1 MANFV
6 LLVDPNP
13 ERRRRFTATV
23 EPELPLVE
31 GLSSCRCESGD
42 FCCLWAAPERAACS
56 HRADENGAAVVWG
69 EPIEGDSDKRIDA
82 EQLASRWN
90 HQEAKTIEAFDG
102 FHASCL
108 YHPQRGLTV
117 GSDIL
122 GLFPIYYYGDDEV
135 LLVGSSPE
143 LFRHHPAFRPQLNP
157 PALISILLLG
167 HPLEGE
173 TLWQDVRRLEARNVL
188 RWQAGKK
195 PKELLQFALPL
206 SKRYFDLPFSAHID
220 LLSESLEQAV
230 KRHVPSG
237 RSYGMLLSGGLDSR
251 MLGGF
256 MRERQ
261 LDVTALT
268 IGQATDLE
276 AECARCV
283 AKELG
288 FRQQFS
294 KVNCEAF
301 GEGALLQAKWMHLN
315 HSFALVHDWPLLKPI
330 KRLPSPVVMGFML
343 DCVINARSIEQSF
356 DPEVQAPT
364 FRKMFAI
371 LNCFAFQPEVVRRLV
386 RTAELKD
393 LVDATLGR
401 IRRIYNSYSDYEFQR
416 VWAFCLNHRSR
427 FLAGCAPW
435 DFSFA
440 GTSITPA
447 VDRRL
452 VTLGAGLPAASLAE
466 RRLQKESCI
475 QRLPD
480 LAALPLDRNTYNA
493 EPLKPRLRY
502 LLRQYLQRKINRLV
516 GRRGAQ
522 SAGQGLERRY
532 YYRLFDFENPGW
544 KAVRRLAESHREAVE
559 DLLDRRVLDELLP
572 SPDVRIPVRNP
583 IAETEGLKTLV
594 GLILWAKDHL

>member
-42 FCCLWAAPERAACS
+42 FCCLWAAPERSACS

-195 PKELLQFALPL
+195 PKGPPQ
-206 SKRYFDLPFSAHID
+206 
-220 LLSESLEQAV
+220 
-230 KRHVPSG
+230 
-237 RSYGMLLSGGLDSR
+237 
-251 MLGGF
+251 
-256 MRERQ
+256 
-261 LDVTALT
+261 
-268 IGQATDLE
+268 
-276 AECARCV
+276 
-283 AKELG
+283 
-288 FRQQFS
+288 
-294 KVNCEAF
+294 
-301 GEGALLQAKWMHLN
+301 
-315 HSFALVHDWPLLKPI
+315 
-330 KRLPSPVVMGFML
+330 
-343 DCVINARSIEQSF
+343 
-356 DPEVQAPT
+356 
-364 FRKMFAI
+364 
-371 LNCFAFQPEVVRRLV
+371 VVRWPQ
-386 RTAELKD
+386 
-393 LVDATLGR
+393 G
-401 IRRIYNSYSDYEFQR
+401 S
-416 VWAFCLNHRSR
+416 
-427 FLAGCAPW
+427 P
-435 DFSFA
+435 
-440 GTSITPA
+440 
-447 VDRRL
+447 
-452 VTLGAGLPAASLAE
+452 
-466 RRLQKESCI
+466 
-475 QRLPD
+475 
-480 LAALPLDRNTYNA
+480 
-493 EPLKPRLRY
+493 PRLWAAEIVS
-502 LLRQYLQRKINRLV
+502 QPV
-516 GRRGAQ
+516 GADGARPT
-522 SAGQGLERRY
+522 S
-532 YYRLFDFENPGW
+532 NSCVKVW
-544 KAVRRLAESHREAVE
+544 
-559 DLLDRRVLDELLP
+559 
-572 SPDVRIPVRNP
+572 SPTVIVM
-583 IAETEGLKTLV
+583 V
-594 GLILWAKDHL
+594 